1 MILKR
6 DSELEIMAEAARI
19 NRAALAKVEE
29 AIAPGMSTGELNAIA
44 EAAILQGGGRPAFKG
59 YNGFPA
65 TLCTSVNEVVVHG
78 FPDDRPLS
86 DGDIVSIDIGTFFRG
101 YAADMARTYAVGTVP
116 EEVQRLL
123 DATERSLWAG
133 IEAARAGNRIGD
145 VSAAIQDV
153 VESEGFWVVREFV
166 GHGIGREFHEPP
178 NLPNFG
184 RAGTGPRLRPGLV
197 LAIEPMVTQ
206 RRTAVKVLDDGWTAP
221 TADGSLAAHFEHTVA
236 VTEDGPWVL
245 TGGDAREG
253 SRPGNGS
260 AAGGAESH
268 AVEATAVGSTGARA
282 ARTNTAR
289 SASAEEAAAETT
301 PGGVHG
307 A

>member
-6 DSELEIMAEAARI
+6 PSELEIMAEAAVI
-19 NRAALAKVEE
+19 NRRALERVEAAVK
-29 AIAPGMSTGELNAIA
+29 PGVSTAELNEIA
-44 EAAILQGGGRPAFKG
+44 EDAILQGGGRPAFKG

-65 TLCTSVNEVVVHG
+65 TLCTSVNDVVVHG
-78 FPDDRPLS
+78 IPDDRALS
-86 DGDIVSIDIGTFFRG
+86 DGDIVSIDIGTFYRG
-101 YAADMARTYAVGTVP
+101 YAADMANTYVVGTVSD
-116 EEVQRLL
+116 EVQRLL

-133 IEAARAGNRIGD
+133 IEQARVGNRIGD
-145 VSAAIQDV
+145 VSAAVQGV

-166 GHGIGREFHEPP
+166 GHGIGREFHEGP

-206 RRTAVKVLDDGWTAP
+206 RRTSVKVLDDGWTAP

-245 TGGDAREG
+245 TWGGD
-253 SRPGNGS
+253 P
-260 AAGGAESH
+260 SH
-268 AVEATAVGSTGARA
+268 RA
-282 ARTNTAR
+282 AEARNRTTDK
-289 SASAEEAAAETT
+289 T